1 MYNKMT
7 NFLKGITPVQLLFAG
22 ILLEVIAIFL
32 QKYFATVALTFQL
45 VSFAIFVYAAIKF
58 FNKKF

>member
-1 MYNKMT
+1 MMT
-7 NFLKGITPVQLLFAG
+7 RITSFIKNISPMQLLFAG

-32 QKYFATVALTFQL
+32 QKYLPTVALTFQL
-45 VSFAIFVYAAIKF
+45 LSFGIFIYAAIKF

>member
-1 MYNKMT
+1 MMT
-7 NFLKGITPVQLLFAG
+7 RIINFIKNISPMQLLFAG

-32 QKYFATVALTFQL
+32 QKYLPTVALTFQL
-45 VSFAIFVYAAIKF
+45 LSFGIFIYAAIKF

>member
-1 MYNKMT
+1 MIGFFKT
-7 NFLKGITPVQLLFAG
+7 ITPLQLVFSG

-32 QKYFATVALTFQL
+32 QKYFPTIALTFQL
-45 VSFAIFVYAAIKF
+45 ISFVIFIYAAIKF

>member
-1 MYNKMT
+1 MIGFYKT
-7 NFLKGITPVQLLFAG
+7 ITPLQLVFSG

-32 QKYFATVALTFQL
+32 QQYFPTIALTFQL
-45 VSFAIFVYAAIKF
+45 ISFVIFIYAAIKF

>member
-1 MYNKMT
+1 MNTKIK
-7 NFLKGITPVQLLFAG
+7 NFFFGITPMQLLFAG

-32 QKYFATVALTFQL
+32 QKYFPTVALTFQL
-45 VSFAIFVYAAIKF
+45 ISFGIFIYAAVKF

>member
-1 MYNKMT
+1 MINKII
-7 NFLKGITPVQLLFAG
+7 NSIKNVTPMQLLFVG

-32 QKYFATVALTFQL
+32 QKYLPTVSLTFQL
-45 VSFAIFVYAAIKF
+45 VSFGIFIYAAIKF

>member
-1 MYNKMT
+1 MSNKIT
-7 NFLKGITPVQLLFAG
+7 HFLQSITPMQLLFAG

-32 QKYFATVALTFQL
+32 QKYLPTVALTFQL
-45 VSFAIFVYAAIKF
+45 ISFGIFIYAAIKF

>member
-1 MYNKMT
+1 MMT
-7 NFLKGITPVQLLFAG
+7 KIISFIKNISPMQLLFAG

-32 QKYFATVALTFQL
+32 QKYLPTVALTFQL
-45 VSFAIFVYAAIKF
+45 FSFGIFIYAAIKF